1 MQCSTAV
8 QYRRSRKNSA
18 AQYRNY
24 YAGEAGKNSAARSR
38 IYCRTTAFISSRYVV
53 RMRTSTPLSV
63 FRTTDRAGRAPTRPF
78 CDTRPMGGWAS
89 FSFFCSGRAGGRRL
103 KIHAGP
109 GGWAVDISTGRPW
122 ASPGFW
128 PFFTEGQGCFFK
140 AQTKGFFHI
149 EYSEPSICLSAAFSD

>member
-1 MQCSTAV
+1 VVSFFQTNWRDWVLVRVS
-8 QYRRSRKNSA
+8 RPRSNRQFSGLFLPQQGTVLMFVSSASHICEPKVLFNALSA
-18 AQYRNY
+18 AV
-24 YAGEAGKNSAARSR
+24 
-38 IYCRTTAFISSRYVV
+38 C
-53 RMRTSTPLSV
+53 
-63 FRTTDRAGRAPTRPF
+63 RTTDRAGRAPTRPF
-78 CDTRPMGGWAS
+78 CDTRPMGGRAS

-149 EYSEPSICLSAAFSD
+149 EFSEPSICLSAALSY